1 MSRKPRFL
9 SLTLATLLSAGA
21 LVALPVTPAA
31 ADLPTV
37 DDFESSLPSGTDAD
51 GLSLGF
57 STFQDTLGST
67 VAIDTTAPP
76 APLPD
81 GDAGAALKLDVDV
94 VSYAGFVHT
103 FENPAVDT
111 WVSQD
116 WSAFEGLELWL
127 HGNAS
132 GTTLFVDVLDNRTPG
147 STKDDA
153 ERWSTTVVDD
163 FTGWK
168 LVQIPFES
176 LKRKEIGNGAPNDG
190 LGLTEVWGWALGSI
204 TTPEAQTYYVDDV
217 ALYGVAPE
225 RPLTVGFTAVD
236 YPTDEGDTARL
247 GLRLTRP
254 ADEPVTVE
262 YATTTGTAR
271 RDRDYVPASGSVTFA
286 PGETRATVE
295 IKTLD
300 DRKYQGDRGVVV
312 ELSDPRGADVALGRP
327 PVTRLQVVDDE
338 SPESSLVED
347 FERSHHQWSAVG
359 GTTLSTREI
368 ADDDALAVPG
378 QDTYEQVLAAR
389 RNGRGAVDLHRTFPL
404 PQDWSGSGGV
414 SFWHYGRGTG
424 QDLEVRLDNDRD
436 EATAGDPATWPVV
449 WRDEFDAPAG
459 TAPDP
464 ANWTHEIGDG
474 TIIGK
479 PGWGND
485 ELQYYTDDPAN
496 AATDGNGNLVITTRA
511 TDPETAPQCYYG
523 PCEYTSARLVSQH
536 KKEFAY
542 GRIESR
548 LKVPSGAGL
557 WPAFWSLGTDI
568 NENPWP
574 QSGEIDFMESV
585 GRLPKEIF
593 GTIHGPGYSGGQ
605 SFGNVF
611 TFDEDVS
618 ERFHTVTVD
627 WTPERIVW
635 RIDGVAYHE
644 AVPEDVAPSE
654 WVFEHPFFLL
664 LNTAVGGNF
673 GGPVGAETTFPQ
685 EMTIDYVR
693 VHRANTRPRTY
704 TATVTDDA
712 TGWTKVTV
720 PFSAF
725 SDSRGRTPDL
735 SAVSGLG
742 LSVPTTNDR
751 PALLDQVRLQCPED
765 ATVTNAAN
773 AGPGSLRAALR
784 SVCAGGTVEVDP
796 ALADT
801 TVALDSVLEV
811 TKDVTVDG
819 SAAPGLTLSGED
831 RTRVLVVRK
840 SATAE
845 LRHLSAVR
853 GRADDRA
860 GAVLVDG
867 SLTLDHV
874 TVADSVSEG
883 ENGDPGTVFWQGGG
897 GVYVSDGADLV
908 LRDSTVRDNEAIGGN
923 GGNGG
928 GLHVGAGATA
938 LIERSTI
945 SGNRGNVGGGLR
957 SRGEVT
963 VVNSTL
969 SGNASYGWH
978 GGAVF
983 HSDGN
988 LAVRSSTITGNT
1000 TPTWGDLA
1008 AVFVGYGSPEVRL
1021 RDSIVSGNAAYAC
1034 QAQDGGT
1041 VVSAGH
1047 NLVQDESCAPVAS
1060 DLVGADPLLGPLA
1073 DNGGPT
1079 ATHALLADSPAVDA
1093 AGAESAP
1100 ATDQRGVSRPVGA
1113 GPDIGAVERE

>member
-1 MSRKPRFL
+1 MSSSPRL
-9 SLTLATLLSAGA
+9 LPLALATVLSAGA
-21 LVALPVTPAA
+21 LAALPVASAA
-31 ADLPTV
+31 ATLPTV
-37 DDFESSLPSGTDAD
+37 DDFESPLAAGTDAD
-51 GLSLGF
+51 GLALGF

-67 VAIDTTAPP
+67 VSIGTTAPP
-76 APLPD
+76 APVPD
-81 GDAGAALKLDVDV
+81 GDAGTALRMDLDV

-116 WSAFEGLELWL
+116 WSAYAGLEFWL
-127 HGNAS
+127 HGNDS
-132 GTTLFVDVLDNRTPG
+132 GTTLFVDVLDNRNPG

-153 ERWSTTVVDD
+153 ERWSATVEDD
-163 FTGWK
+163 FSGWK

-176 LKRKEIGNGAPNDG
+176 LQRKEIGNGAPNDD

-204 TTPEAQTYYVDDV
+204 TTPDAQTYYVDDV
-217 ALYGVAPE
+217 ALYGIAPE

-236 YPTDEGDTARL
+236 HPVDEGTTARL
-247 GLRLTRP
+247 GVRLTRA
-254 ADEPVTVE
+254 ADEPVTVD

-271 RDRDYVPASGSVTFA
+271 PDRDYVPTSGSVTFA
-286 PGETRATVE
+286 PGETRATVK
-295 IKTLD
+295 IPTLD

-312 ELSDPRGADVALGRP
+312 ELSDPRGAGVALGRP

-338 SPESSLVED
+338 SPDSSLVED
-347 FERSHHQWSAVG
+347 FERSHHQWSAGG
-359 GTTLSTREI
+359 GTTLSTREL
-368 ADDDALAVPG
+368 AAGDLLAVPG
-378 QDTYEQVLAAR
+378 QDTYEQVLAAGR
-389 RNGRGAVDLHRTFPL
+389 SGRGPVDVSRTFPL

-414 SFWHYGRGTG
+414 SFWHHGRGTG
-424 QDLEVRLDNDRD
+424 RDIEVRLDNDRAA
-436 EATAGDPATWPVV
+436 ATLGDPSTWPVV

-464 ANWTHEIGDG
+464 ANWTPEIGDG

-496 AATDGNGNLVITTRA
+496 AATDGDGNLVITTRA

-523 PCEYTSARLVSQH
+523 PCRYTSARLVSQH

-542 GRIESR
+542 GRIEAR
-548 LKVPSGAGL
+548 IKVPFGAGL

-568 NENPWP
+568 AENPWP
-574 QSGEIDFMESV
+574 QSGEIDFMEFV

-605 SFGNVF
+605 SFGNIH

-618 ERFHTVTVD
+618 ERFHTFTVD

-635 RIDGVAYHE
+635 HVDGIAYHE
-644 AVPEDVAPSE
+644 AVPADVAPNE

-673 GGPVGAETTFPQ
+673 GGPVGADTTFPQ
-685 EMTIDYVR
+685 EMSIDYVR
-693 VHRANTRPRTY
+693 VHRANTRPRSY
-704 TATVTDDA
+704 TATVTDDV
-712 TGWTKVTV
+712 TGWRKITV

-725 SDSRGRTPDL
+725 SDSRGRAPDL
-735 SAVSGLG
+735 SAVSGFG
-742 LSVPTTNDR
+742 LRVPTAAGR
-751 PALLDQVRLQCPED
+751 PALLDQVRLQCPEQ
-765 ATVTNAAN
+765 ATVTSTADS
-773 AGPGSLRAALR
+773 GPGSLRAALG
-784 SVCAGGTVEVDP
+784 SVCAGGEIDVDP
-796 ALADT
+796 ALAGA
-801 TVALDSVLEV
+801 TVALDSALHV

-845 LRHLSAVR
+845 LRHLSVVR
-853 GRADDRA
+853 GRAGALA
-860 GAVLVDG
+860 GGVLVDG
-867 SLTLDHV
+867 ALTLDHV
-874 TVADSVSEG
+874 TVADSVSKG
-883 ENGDPGTVFWQGGG
+883 EDGDPGTVFWQGGG
-897 GVYVSDGADLV
+897 GIYVGDGADLV
-908 LRDSTVRDNEAIGGN
+908 LRDSTVRDNDALGGN

-928 GLHVGAGATA
+928 GVHVGAGSTA

-945 SGNRGNVGGGLR
+945 SGNTGNVGGALR
-957 SRGEVT
+957 SRGDVT

-983 HSDGN
+983 HSDGS
-988 LAVRSSTITGNT
+988 LQVRSSTVTGNT

-1008 AVFVGYGSPEVRL
+1008 AIFVAYGAPKLVL
-1021 RDSIVSGNAAYAC
+1021 ADSIVSGNAAYAC

-1041 VVSAGH
+1041 VLSAGH
-1047 NLVQDESCAPVAS
+1047 NLVQDGSCSPVAS
-1060 DLVGADPLLGPLA
+1060 DLVGVNPLLGPLA

-1079 ATHALLADSPAVDA
+1079 ATHALLTDSPAVDG

-1100 ATDQRGVSRPVGA
+1100 ATDQRGVARPVGA
-1113 GPDIGAVERE
+1113 GPDIGAFEQE